1 MSDPTDENTFT
12 AIAEQAL
19 TTSYV
24 EYRYTIPASTTNTYL
39 VIMID
44 AANANRTSNGVYID
58 DIVIPT
64 CPVPT
69 DLTYTNV
76 STNSAT
82 LSWTPGGE
90 ESNWVLEYSTEYDF
104 TGATSV
110 PVSGDATETLN
121 SLTSGTVYYV
131 RVKAD
136 CGDGDTSDWI
146 STTFT
151 TQCDFVT
158 TFPWSENFDDYYSG
172 EFYELCWVN
181 EHISGNGS
189 YNFRIST
196 YASGSN
202 ETHTIYLNR
211 MAVGTQTKLVLPAM
225 DLPNANY
232 QFVIDAYRSSADAS
246 YAAEGIKVY
255 ASTNGE
261 IEGAT
266 ELAFISLYYGATD
279 NNHIPAEE
287 ASGWYT
293 YELPI
298 GVSGPC
304 YIILYGESQN
314 LGTFYMD
321 NFVVKV
327 IPTCPVPTA
336 LTVSAVTANSA
347 TLSWTSGGN
356 ENNWVLEYGTASD
369 FTGATSVDVSD
380 NATTTLEGLTSGATY
395 YARVKA
401 DCGNDDTSEWSTS
414 VSFTTECVAITVDAQ
429 HSWTEDFES
438 YEGFGFDENGDMPYC
453 WESYNTANN
462 STLPHVFT
470 FSIPEWYVHQGSNA
484 LILTGGLSFVVLPE
498 FTNPLDE
505 LQISFWMKAQMQ
517 NYGKF
522 ELGYITDEEVTDIY
536 NQFIPLGYSY
546 YTNIPTEMTQMNI
559 YLDIIPADAK
569 RLAFCWSSNN
579 NYACFIDD
587 VEVSLMPEGVSTC
600 DSRPALGY
608 MEDFNS
614 YYAINNVLP
623 ICWNRINTSTDSPYC
638 NYPSL
643 TSSSEDNTLY
653 FASYAQ
659 YNSNHITTYDPQPQY
674 AILPPMSD
682 LAGKQV
688 TLLARCFY
696 ANSTFKIGTMSD
708 PTDENTFTAIAEQA
722 LTTSYVEYRYTIPAS
737 TTNTYLV
744 IMIDAANAN
753 RTSNGVYIDDIVIP
767 TCPVPTDL
775 TYTNVSTNS
784 ATLSWTPGGEESNWV
799 LEYSTEYDF
808 TGATSVPVSGDATET
823 LNSLTS
829 GTVYYVRVKADCGDG
844 DTSDWISTTFT
855 TQCDFVTTFPWS
867 ENFDDYYSGE
877 FYELCWVN
885 EHISGNG
892 SYNFRISTYASGSN
906 ETHTIY
912 LNRMAVGTQTKL
924 VLPAMDLPNANYQFV
939 IDAYRSSADASYAAE
954 GIKVYASTNGE
965 IEGATELAFISLYYG
980 ATDNNHIPAEE
991 ASGWYTY
998 ELPIGVSGPC
1008 YIILYGESQNLGTFY
1023 MDNFVVKVIPTCPVP
1038 TALTV
1043 SAVTANSATLSW
1055 TSGGNENNWVLEY
1068 GTASD
1073 FTGATSVDVSDN
1085 ATTTLEGLTSGATY
1099 YARVKADCGNDDT
1112 SEWST
1117 SVSFTTECVAITVDA
1132 QHSWTEDF
1140 ESYEGFGFDENGD
1153 MPYCWESYNTANNS
1167 TLPHVFTFSIP
1178 EWYVHQGSN
1187 ALILT
1192 GGLSFVVLP
1201 EFTNPLDELQI
1212 SFWMKAQMQNYGK
1225 FELGYI
1231 TDEEV
1236 TDIYN
1241 QFIPLG
1247 YSYYTNI
1254 PTEMTQMNI
1263 YLDIIPADAKRLA
1276 FCWSSNNNYACFIDD
1291 VEVSLMPEGVSTC
1304 DSRPALGY
1312 MEDFNSYYAINNV
1325 LPICWNRINTSTD
1338 SPYCNYPSLTSS
1350 SEDNTLYF
1358 ASYAQYNSNHIT
1370 TYDPQPQYAI
1380 LPPMSDLAGKQV
1392 TLLARCF
1399 YANSTFK
1406 IGTMSDPT
1414 DENTFTAFAE
1424 QALTTSYVEYRY
1436 TIPANTTNTYL
1447 VIMIDAAD
1455 ESRNGIDVYIDDISI
1470 TNPPTSEMP
1479 IALSAGWNWWAP
1491 MVQITAEQLRSAI
1504 SGIAIYSKESE
1515 NNVVADDVN
1524 LEPGQMYKLQTDD
1537 AIENVSVTG
1546 ILTTPVNSI
1555 SAGTNWIGY
1564 TGETAVIATALN
1576 TLDIT
1581 PSDGDKIISQDGGF
1595 AIYNGTAWEG
1605 TLTSLEQGKG
1615 YVYVRPST
1623 E

>member
-1 MSDPTDENTFT
+1 MKTRHLPLLLLLALFVPWRATAQETVTIGNGTSTTGYAPLFGNYKSSYDQMIYTASQIQNAGLDAAGSITKIAFNSSSANTYARKVKIYMGHTSKTSFSSGSDFIAYNDLTLVYDYSATGNGLWSITTGWNEFELDTPFDYDGESNLVIAVHCGKIDNYSSSRFYYTAVTSYQVVYAYSDTNDPIPESFNPTTYSGSKSY
-12 AIAEQAL
+12 
-19 TTSYV
+19 TTSLPNLRMTIEVTSTPKPRNLAVSDITARTATVTWEAPTTGTPTGYQYQYMP
-24 EYRYTIPASTTNTYL
+24 EGGSWNTLATTTETSANLTNLTPDTDYTFRVMATYDEGNSNYAETNFTTL
-39 VIMID
+39 P
-44 AANANRTSNGVYID
+44 SCLP
-58 DIVIPT
+58 PT
-64 CPVPT
+64 T
-69 DLTYTNV
+69 LTATNI
-76 STNSAT
+76 TTTQAT
-82 LSWTPGGE
+82 LSWTPGDE
-90 ESNWVLEYSTEYDF
+90 ESNWL
-104 TGATSV
+104 
-110 PVSGDATETLN
+110 L
-121 SLTSGTVYYV
+121 
-131 RVKAD
+131 
-136 CGDGDTSDWI
+136 
-146 STTFT
+146 
-151 TQCDFVT
+151 Q
-158 TFPWSENFDDYYSG
+158 
-172 EFYELCWVN
+172 
-181 EHISGNGS
+181 
-189 YNFRIST
+189 
-196 YASGSN
+196 
-202 ETHTIYLNR
+202 
-211 MAVGTQTKLVLPAM
+211 
-225 DLPNANY
+225 
-232 QFVIDAYRSSADAS
+232 
-246 YAAEGIKVY
+246 
-255 ASTNGE
+255 
-261 IEGAT
+261 
-266 ELAFISLYYGATD
+266 YGTD
-279 NNHIPAEE
+279 NTFAANT
-287 ASGWYT
+287 YT
-293 YELPI
+293 EVEVNTDPETDLSPLD
-298 GVSGPC
+298 P
-304 YIILYGESQN
+304 
-314 LGTFYMD
+314 GT
-321 NFVVKV
+321 
-327 IPTCPVPTA
+327 
-336 LTVSAVTANSA
+336 
-347 TLSWTSGGN
+347 
-356 ENNWVLEYGTASD
+356 E
-369 FTGATSVDVSD
+369 
-380 NATTTLEGLTSGATY
+380 Y

-401 DCGNDDTSEWSTS
+401 VCGPDDESRWCSTMSFVTDCVPFDIPIGGWSENFEDITGTTSGAVHIMPLCWKYINTTTDDNYKGYPTVYNYTAHLGTKCLRFHS
-414 VSFTTECVAITVDAQ
+414 VS
-429 HSWTEDFES
+429 
-438 YEGFGFDENGDMPYC
+438 
-453 WESYNTANN
+453 
-462 STLPHVFT
+462 
-470 FSIPEWYVHQGSNA
+470 GS
-484 LILTGGLSFVVLPE
+484 
-498 FTNPLDE
+498 D
-505 LQISFWMKAQMQ
+505 
-517 NYGKF
+517 
-522 ELGYITDEEVTDIY
+522 
-536 NQFIPLGYSY
+536 
-546 YTNIPTEMTQMNI
+546 
-559 YLDIIPADAK
+559 
-569 RLAFCWSSNN
+569 
-579 NYACFIDD
+579 
-587 VEVSLMPEGVSTC
+587 
-600 DSRPALGY
+600 
-608 MEDFNS
+608 
-614 YYAINNVLP
+614 
-623 ICWNRINTSTDSPYC
+623 
-638 NYPSL
+638 
-643 TSSSEDNTLY
+643 
-653 FASYAQ
+653 
-659 YNSNHITTYDPQPQY
+659 YDPQPQY
-674 AILPPMSD
+674 AILPPMSN

-688 TLLARCFY
+688 TLWARGLN